1 MVRLFLVRHAESEW
15 NPVGRY
21 QGLLDPEL
29 SERGRIQAK
38 LLASAFEKEKI
49 DVIYSSPLKR
59 TYQTATEIASKH
71 NLEVIKEKRI
81 IEIDHGVWSGMLVDE
96 VKEKYPE
103 DFRRWLEEPHKV
115 KFEGGESLE
124 EVHERVRE
132 FLKFV
137 KENHQNQTVLAV
149 SHTVPIRAMLCALL
163 DIDLSKFWAF
173 GCDNASY
180 TLVHMQEERNVI
192 VKLNITCHLGEWY
205 VEAHSA
211 L

>member
-1 MVRLFLVRHAESEW
+1 MVKLFLVRHAESEW
-15 NPVGRY
+15 NPIGRY

-59 TYQTATEIASKH
+59 TYKTAVEIASKH

-96 VKEKYPE
+96 VKERYPE

-115 KFEGGESLE
+115 KFERGESLE
-124 EVHERVRE
+124 DVYARVKE
-132 FLKFV
+132 FLDFIKQD
-137 KENHQNQTVLAV
+137 HQNQTVVAV
-149 SHTVPIRAMLCALL
+149 SHTVPMRAMLCALL
-163 DIDLSKFWAF
+163 NIDLSKFWAF

-180 TLVHMQEERNVI
+180 TLVHMEDRRNVI
-192 VKLNITCHLGEWY
+192 VNLNVTCHLGEWY
-205 VEAHSA
+205 VQAHIA